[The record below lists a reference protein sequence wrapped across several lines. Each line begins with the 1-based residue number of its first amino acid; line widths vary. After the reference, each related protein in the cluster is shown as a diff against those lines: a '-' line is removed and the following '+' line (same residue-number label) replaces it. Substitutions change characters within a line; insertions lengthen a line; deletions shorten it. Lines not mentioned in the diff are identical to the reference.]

1 MAAAMS
7 QFFYQKKLARGV
19 TTRPLGELLGELVA
33 RMFDTKLASAASGD
47 LQARVSM
54 CRHV

>member
-1 MAAAMS
+1 MS

-47 LQARVSM
+47 LQARVST